1 MNKVFIYKQTP
12 VGDLVIGESEGFIT
26 YLLFSTEL
34 KMNEMRKNNYVVEET
49 SLIKKAKQQLDEYF
63 AGARKD
69 FDLPLKPSGT
79 EFQMKVWE
87 ALKEIPYGETRS
99 YQQIGGRIGCPKAS
113 RAVGQANNRNPISVI
128 IPCHRVIGA
137 NGKLTG
143 YGGGIDIKEKLLAL
157 ESELARLLLNI
168 TI

>member
-12 VGDLVIGESEGFIT
+12 VGDIVIGESEGFIM

-34 KMNEMRKNNYVVEET
+34 KMNEMRENNYVVEET

-63 AGARKD
+63 AGVRKD

-87 ALKEIPYGETRS
+87 ALKKIPYGETRS
-99 YQQIGGRIGCPKAS
+99 YQQIGGQIGCPKAS

-143 YGGGIDIKEKLLAL
+143 YGGGIDIKEKLLAH
-157 ESELARLLLNI
+157 ESKFVSKD
-168 TI
+168 